1 MNIRLLLPALLVLS
15 LAACGADPAAE
26 STAESTAASAATTA
40 AATETEA
47 VFGDEAPVTILAEPV
62 DEHGHEHAADDAHDH
77 GDGSEPH
84 AH

>member
-1 MNIRLLLPALLVLS
+1 MNIRLLLLPALLVLS

-26 STAESTAASAATTA
+26 STAANAAATA

-62 DEHGHEHAADDAHDH
+62 DEHGHEHAEDDAHDH